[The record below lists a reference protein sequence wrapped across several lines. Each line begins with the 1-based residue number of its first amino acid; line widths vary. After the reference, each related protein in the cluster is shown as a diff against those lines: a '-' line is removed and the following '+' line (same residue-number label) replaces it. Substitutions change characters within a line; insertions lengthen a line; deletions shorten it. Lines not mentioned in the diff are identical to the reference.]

1 MRTELTT
8 EQEGLV
14 LGMGDS
20 NLAGDPEE
28 SKGRWGFWAIPVLG
42 IWASCLST
50 DMPETSV
57 RTSRIS
63 LTG

>member
-1 MRTELTT
+1 MRKELTT

-14 LGMGDS
+14 LGLCDS

-28 SKGRWGFWAIPVLG
+28 KGRWGSWAITVLG
-42 IWASCLST
+42 VWASCLST

>member
-8 EQEGLV
+8 EQKGLV
-14 LGMGDS
+14 LGMCDS

-28 SKGRWGFWAIPVLG
+28 SKGRWGSWAITVLG
-42 IWASCLST
+42 VWASCLPT